1 MTRESLG
8 DSCICCS
15 HCPFAFICW
24 QGMTWTAASRIQMS
38 ISAARSHM
46 IRKSRHDQSQKLS
59 GHSVET
65 RPARCPLARVSRCSI
80 RNEKADAT
88 SDQTR
93 CLRQALGYVLTWAMG
108 IFPGIPNGSFLRF
121 QTGSSFVG
129 CLMSPL
135 CGDFGVS
142 FGFHVS
148 SAHSGTSFVGCLMS
162 PLCKGPDG
170 CTEEQYCLV
179 TYTLFTI
186 EN

>member
-1 MTRESLG
+1 
-8 DSCICCS
+8 
-15 HCPFAFICW
+15 
-24 QGMTWTAASRIQMS
+24 
-38 ISAARSHM
+38 
-46 IRKSRHDQSQKLS
+46 
-59 GHSVET
+59 
-65 RPARCPLARVSRCSI
+65 
-80 RNEKADAT
+80 
-88 SDQTR
+88 
-93 CLRQALGYVLTWAMG
+93 MG

-135 CGDFGVS
+135 CGDVGAS

-162 PLCKGPDG
+162 PLCKGPDV

>member
-1 MTRESLG
+1 M
-8 DSCICCS
+8 
-15 HCPFAFICW
+15 
-24 QGMTWTAASRIQMS
+24 
-38 ISAARSHM
+38 ISG
-46 IRKSRHDQSQKLS
+46 SRHDKSQRLG
-59 GHSVET
+59 GHAVET
-65 RPARCPLARVSRCSI
+65 LRGHTIRMSGQHHTASDEYLLKPKSGGRRRYVRCGECIDVRSEMRRQMRRLI
-80 RNEKADAT
+80 
-88 SDQTR
+88 
-93 CLRQALGYVLTWAMG
+93 RQAGMVMYRPGLWVYS
-108 IFPGIPNGSFLRF
+108 FGIPSGSFLRF

-135 CGDFGVS
+135 CGDVGAS

-162 PLCKGPDG
+162 PLCKGQDG